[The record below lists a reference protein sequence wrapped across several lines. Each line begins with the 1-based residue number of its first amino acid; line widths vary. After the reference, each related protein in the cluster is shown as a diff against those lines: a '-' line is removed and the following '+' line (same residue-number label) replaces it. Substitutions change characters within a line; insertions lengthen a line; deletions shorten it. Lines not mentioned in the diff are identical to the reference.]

1 MSLFWTTVGVAA
13 AALTSFGFL
22 PQIRKMWKT
31 RCVRDVSL
39 GTFLQF
45 SAGVS
50 LWALYGL
57 GRSDPVIV
65 IANLITLGTLMA
77 GLALYH
83 RFRKNLHPAMP
94 GAAKASPPEPGPP
107 GASMGGKARKQETE
121 PTNADFAPRDGRSA

>member
-1 MSLFWTTVGVAA
+1 MSLFWTAVGIAA

-22 PQIRKMWKT
+22 PQIRKMWRT

-65 IANLITLGTLMA
+65 IANLITLGTLIA
-77 GLALYH
+77 GLAFYH
-83 RFRKNLHPAMP
+83 RFRKNMHPAMP
-94 GAAKASPPEPGPP
+94 GAAETSPPEPGSP
-107 GASMGGKARKQETE
+107 GASMGGKARKQGTE
-121 PTNADFAPRDGRSA
+121 PTDVDFAPPDERSA